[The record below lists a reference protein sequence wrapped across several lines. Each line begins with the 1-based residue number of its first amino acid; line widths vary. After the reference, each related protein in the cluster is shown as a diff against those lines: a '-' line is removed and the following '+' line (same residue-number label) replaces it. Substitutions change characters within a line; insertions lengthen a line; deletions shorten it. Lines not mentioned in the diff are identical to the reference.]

1 MSTDSQAWNEEKPG
15 DLTRSGPEV
24 LVIMG
29 VSGCG
34 KSTVAALLSGQ
45 LGWDFE
51 EGDSLHPQA
60 NVDKMAAG
68 HPLDDEDRWPWLDKV
83 ADWINERLDAGQ
95 NGIVTCSALKRSYRD
110 KLARPGVIFVYLA
123 GNQQTIAA
131 RLARRQGHFM
141 PPALLASQFA
151 DLQEPGPDEKSV
163 RVSVGPAPGEIVKT
177 ISEELFLDNRHA
189 PFTRKGEE

>member
-1 MSTDSQAWNEEKPG
+1 MSHVSTVSATANNGTPTDLP
-15 DLTRSGPEV
+15 RSGPRV
-24 LVIMG
+24 LVLMG

-45 LGWDFE
+45 LGWDFK

-83 ADWINERLDAGQ
+83 AEWIDERLDEHQ
-95 NGIVTCSALKRSYRD
+95 NGIVTCSALKRSYRA

-123 GNQQTIAA
+123 GNQETIAA
-131 RLARRQGHFM
+131 RLAKRQGHFM

-151 DLQEPGPDEKSV
+151 DLEEPGPDEAALT
-163 RVSVGPAPGEIVKT
+163 VSIGPPPGEIVRT
-177 ISEELFLDNRHA
+177 ISGELALGQQTSPTN
-189 PFTRKGEE
+189 